1 MSTETPIQGA
11 TSTDDEA
18 ISRRILD
25 EGFNKGNVEVAD
37 ELIAPD
43 AVSHDPATPPELRQL
58 RGPELFRRAV
68 SMYRDAFPDLHMTV
82 EDAISAGDKVVLR
95 WRSEGT
101 HRGELM
107 GLAPTNAKG
116 SVTGITI
123 DRFENGKVVETWTEW
138 DNLGLARQI
147 GAAPPEGSRGERF
160 GAMMQRLMARRMRK
174 RSGAA

>member
-1 MSTETPIQGA
+1 MATHTHSAETA
-11 TSTDDEA
+11 TDNESV
-18 ISRRILD
+18 SRRIIE
-25 EGFNKGNVEVAD
+25 EGFNKGNLGIAD

-43 AVSHDPATPPELRQL
+43 AVDHDPTTPPHLRNL
-58 RGPELFRRAV
+58 RGPELFRQAV
-68 SMYRDAFPDLHMTV
+68 SMYRSAFPDLQITV
-82 EDAISAGDKVVLR
+82 EDTISQGDKVVLR

-107 GLAPTNAKG
+107 GLAPTNTKG

-147 GAAPPEGSRGERF
+147 GAAPPEGSRAERF
-160 GAMMQRLMARRMRK
+160 GALMQRLMARRMRK
-174 RSGAA
+174 RSGVA